1 MKALLALAVAAG
13 AARADTIAV
22 VVSGDV
28 AKVDSVN
35 ARIKGA
41 LRKRGHVI
49 GKDALAD
56 DEIEALT
63 TCLAIDDQACA
74 RNVVDHKAAADAL
87 VFASI
92 LSTGHKAI
100 SITLYWFAKGHPAS
114 SVRRACE
121 RCTQDGVETM
131 VDDMLGTLAQSNERT
146 GRVVI
151 KSRPEELLVLVDGH
165 AVGQTPI
172 EKDLSPGTHRV
183 VITQDGENLG
193 ERQIEVEAG
202 DTTKVV
208 LTAHSSNQTAR
219 KVGSVAL
226 ITGGFGLL
234 VTAGVMISYGTR
246 SGPSEMYVY
255 DNATGIGLIAGG
267 VGLLGIVGGAL
278 MWPRAPAGAT
288 PIAQIGNGG
297 GVIGLAGRF

>member
-1 MKALLALAVAAG
+1 MKALLALLLVG
-13 AARADTIAV
+13 SAARADTIGV

-28 AKVDSVN
+28 AKIEAVT
-35 ARIKGA
+35 ARLKSG

-56 DEIEALT
+56 NEIEALS

-74 RNVVDHKAAADAL
+74 RTLVDHKAAADAL
-87 VFASI
+87 VYAAVQ
-92 LSTGHKAI
+92 STGRKAV
-100 SITLYWFAKGHPAS
+100 SITLYWFAKGHQGAS
-114 SVRRACE
+114 ERRACE
-121 RCTQDGVETM
+121 KCSQDGVDAM
-131 VDDMLGTLAQSNERT
+131 VDEMLEHLAQSNERT

-151 KSRPEELLVLVDGH
+151 KSHPEDLLVLVDGR
-165 AVGQTPI
+165 AIGQTPI
-172 EKDLSPGTHRV
+172 ERDLPPGPHRIV
-183 VITQDGENLG
+183 VSQDGETVG
-193 ERQIEVEAG
+193 ERQVEVEAG

-208 LTAHSSNQTAR
+208 ITAHSTSQTAR
-219 KVGSVAL
+219 KVGSIAL

-234 VTAGVMISYGTR
+234 VTAGVMISYGTK

-278 MWPRAPAGAT
+278 MWPRAPAGAV
-288 PIAQIGNGG
+288 PIAQVGNGG